1 MSWISRIVHTSV
13 RNAYA
18 SSGVS
23 SSSSAAVNASTSD
36 VRTRSSAMFASL
48 PAVSMRTQDDVA
60 MVAPGR
66 DMMGMRTAE
75 REDEATGGRVP
86 DAAPALHGQAAE
98 KALKALLTSRDRTF
112 TKTHDIGAIGRA
124 AIETDPDLDELV

>member
-1 MSWISRIVHTSV
+1 
-13 RNAYA
+13 
-18 SSGVS
+18 
-23 SSSSAAVNASTSD
+23 
-36 VRTRSSAMFASL
+36 
-48 PAVSMRTQDDVA
+48 
-60 MVAPGR
+60 
-66 DMMGMRTAE
+66 MMGMRTAE

-124 AIETDPDLDELV
+124 AIETDPDLHELVADAAILTEYAWLYRCPGDATEPPKDEVRDALLTARALVEAVERRA